1 MLADNLVFL
10 RGHLGATPEV
20 KTLPSGAR
28 VIDLRLAT
36 NSRWKNA
43 EGGMVERTD
52 WHRISAFGYLV
63 DRCQHLNK
71 GDNVTVCGTIRNDV
85 VPQPDGAKRVY
96 PSIKAFDVARISL
109 TGGAPGAS
117 RVGPPVAV
125 AQTPAPLPAVI
136 SDEIPF

>member
-71 GDNVTVCGTIRNDV
+71 GDNV
-85 VPQPDGAKRVY
+85 
-96 PSIKAFDVARISL
+96 
-109 TGGAPGAS
+109 
-117 RVGPPVAV
+117 
-125 AQTPAPLPAVI
+125 
-136 SDEIPF
+136 